1 MPIIQAFHFHHSIKT
16 RKADSVQLYLNYP
29 KSVQLPDPTAAPIKM
44 ALPRLVASR
53 LSNPR
58 NAPEN
63 HGKPSFSNLVSSLSS
78 FFFSRKGRKMA
89 RKFSCFQKWASFR
102 WSFRIRNSRLHPFD
116 FSAACA
122 RKSSSTALQFEL
134 LYNRC
139 LLKKKLLMLRFQRN
153 TRCAITRII
162 RHI

>member
-78 FFFSRKGRKMA
+78 FFFRGKEEKWRENFHVSTRNGRVFGGRSELEIVMLV
-89 RKFSCFQKWASFR
+89 C
-102 WSFRIRNSRLHPFD
+102 INPFD

-139 LLKKKLLMLRFQRN
+139 LLKKKL
-153 TRCAITRII
+153 RCYVSKEILDAQ
-162 RHI
+162 